1 MEKPKTA
8 VMLDKNET
16 TFCRTLIDYQ
26 RYPIDHAKH
35 PDRRRAIEECRRAL
49 ADDGCAV
56 LNGFISPYGLERL
69 LTEVEER
76 KPLTYFSKSKKTNVY
91 FSSDDPS
98 LPPDHPRR
106 IFLERT
112 NGFVTSDHFDDN
124 TAARRLYYWPSLTR
138 FVADCLGKETLYIY
152 DDPVSNM
159 IVNVGKPGTCFNWH
173 FDTNEFTIT
182 MLLRPAASGGHFE
195 YIPNLRSAED
205 ENYEAVS
212 RILEGNDTQTV
223 RLDLNPGDLQLF
235 LGRFSLHRV
244 TENTGNTDRLLLIMS
259 FAEKPG
265 MIGSQHRIQELYGVT
280 DAHLAAEQNRVRN
293 DGLMD

>member
-1 MEKPKTA
+1 MN
-8 VMLDKNET
+8 VMSNNDED

-26 RYPIDHAKH
+26 RYPIDDAKH
-35 PDRRRAIEECRRAL
+35 SERRRAIEECRKAL
-49 ADDGCAV
+49 AGDGCAV

-76 KPLTYFSKSKKTNVY
+76 KPLAYFSKSKRTNVY

-124 TAARRLYYWPSLTR
+124 TTARRLYYWSPLTQ
-138 FVADCLGKETLYIY
+138 FIAGCLGKETLYIY

-182 MLLRPAASGGHFE
+182 MLLKPAASGGYFE
-195 YIPNLRSAED
+195 YVPNLRSAED
-205 ENYEAVS
+205 ENYEAVRRVLKGDHS
-212 RILEGNDTQTV
+212 RAV
-223 RLDLNPGDLQLF
+223 RLDLKPGDLQLF

-244 TENTGNTDRLLLIMS
+244 TQNTGDTDRLLLIMS
-259 FAEKPG
+259 FAKKPG
-265 MIGSQHRIQELYGVT
+265 MIGSQHRIQELYGKVT
-280 DAHLAAEQNRVRN
+280 NAHIEAEWNRVRN
-293 DGLMD
+293 DALID